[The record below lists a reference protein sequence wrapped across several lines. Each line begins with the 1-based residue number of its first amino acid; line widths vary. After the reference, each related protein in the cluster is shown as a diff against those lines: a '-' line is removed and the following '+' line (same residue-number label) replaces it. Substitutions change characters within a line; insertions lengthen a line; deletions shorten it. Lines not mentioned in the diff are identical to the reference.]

1 MQEIMERAK
10 FYEKVPYQPAVFP
23 TIHDA
28 VEYQTLP
35 DLSGSTS

>member
-28 VEYQTLP
+28 VEYQSLP
-35 DLSGSTS
+35 DLNSSIS

>member
-10 FYEKVPYQPAVFP
+10 FYEKVSYHPAVFP

-28 VEYQTLP
+28 VVYHFLP
-35 DLSGSTS
+35 NSSGSAS